1 MRKPN
6 HICYI
11 GRTRLHRSQANL
23 IQTLQT
29 IAGWRRLGCD
39 VDLYLPPWPRRLDT
53 EQHLQSMGVAHP
65 PRLIRCPLLHPRF
78 RFDPWV
84 RLHAGTLRSYP
95 IVYTRVVDISL
106 ALARAKIPHHLE
118 IHDTRQVLDHHQI
131 ERVIA
136 HHQTGLI
143 QFLLPISQN
152 AASTLLH
159 YGAVSER
166 LHVAPS
172 GVDLEAFSQVAPWTP
187 HRLQRPHII
196 YLGRIS
202 QATGSAIFS
211 AIAQQTNCR
220 VTLIGSADSL
230 TGLPESL
237 TLHPFISPREI
248 LPWYGEMD
256 IALLPYQKNLDTVDS
271 MSPVK
276 LFEAMAAGRPIIA
289 SDLPTLR
296 EVIVHGENGLL
307 VPPDQPEA
315 WIQAI
320 ETLQAHPDLAQK
332 LADAARRCAERFS
345 WDQRASGIL
354 KRIAPVLRPIE

>member
-1 MRKPN
+1 M
-6 HICYI
+6 
-11 GRTRLHRSQANL
+11 
-23 IQTLQT
+23 
-29 IAGWRRLGCD
+29 
-39 VDLYLPPWPRRLDT
+39 
-53 EQHLQSMGVAHP
+53 
-65 PRLIRCPLLHPRF
+65 
-78 RFDPWV
+78 
-84 RLHAGTLRSYP
+84 
-95 IVYTRVVDISL
+95 
-106 ALARAKIPHHLE
+106 
-118 IHDTRQVLDHHQI
+118 
-131 ERVIA
+131 
-136 HHQTGLI
+136 
-143 QFLLPISQN
+143 
-152 AASTLLH
+152 
-159 YGAVSER
+159 
-166 LHVAPS
+166 
-172 GVDLEAFSQVAPWTP
+172 
-187 HRLQRPHII
+187 QRPHII

-296 EVIVHGENGLL
+296 EVIVHGGKRTPRPTRSNPRLGSRQSKPSRLT
-307 VPPDQPEA
+307 Q
-315 WIQAI
+315 
-320 ETLQAHPDLAQK
+320 TLHRNSPTP
-332 LADAARRCAERFS
+332 ARRCAERFS

-354 KRIAPVLRPIE
+354 ERIAPVLRPIG

>member
-159 YGAVSER
+159 YGAVSETPARRPVR
-166 LHVAPS
+166 LSISRPSVRSHHGPPIACSDHISSTWGASAKQQDRQYSAPS
-172 GVDLEAFSQVAPWTP
+172 RNKP
-187 HRLQRPHII
+187 
-196 YLGRIS
+196 
-202 QATGSAIFS
+202 
-211 AIAQQTNCR
+211 IA
-220 VTLIGSADSL
+220 G
-230 TGLPESL
+230 
-237 TLHPFISPREI
+237 
-248 LPWYGEMD
+248 
-256 IALLPYQKNLDTVDS
+256 
-271 MSPVK
+271 
-276 LFEAMAAGRPIIA
+276 
-289 SDLPTLR
+289 
-296 EVIVHGENGLL
+296 
-307 VPPDQPEA
+307 
-315 WIQAI
+315 
-320 ETLQAHPDLAQK
+320 
-332 LADAARRCAERFS
+332 
-345 WDQRASGIL
+345 
-354 KRIAPVLRPIE
+354 